1 MMEKRMWE
9 MSTLGELETGSKG
22 DWEGQSLT

>member
-1 MMEKRMWE
+1 MKEKGLWE